1 MQQVEADLQ
10 ITTSLL
16 AKAESN
22 HIVQVD
28 QFERTI
34 KKKLERDLKGMESS
48 LREKR
53 DYLKQA
59 ERQLQLNAS
68 LQASAQ
74 AKNNDL
80 MAKRVTKDGE
90 LQGDLERAQ
99 NC

>member
-1 MQQVEADLQ
+1 
-10 ITTSLL
+10 
-16 AKAESN
+16 
-22 HIVQVD
+22 
-28 QFERTI
+28 
-34 KKKLERDLKGMESS
+34 MESS

-53 DYLKQA
+53 DCLKQA
-59 ERQLQLNAS
+59 ETQLQLNAS

-74 AKNNDL
+74 AENNDL

>member
-34 KKKLERDLKGMESS
+34 KKKVERDLKGMESS

-53 DYLKQA
+53 DCLKQA
-59 ERQLQLNAS
+59 ETQLQLNAS
-68 LQASAQ
+68 LQASAR
-74 AKNNDL
+74 AENNDL

>member
-34 KKKLERDLKGMESS
+34 KKKVERDLKGMESS

-53 DYLKQA
+53 DCLKQA
-59 ERQLQLNAS
+59 ETQLQLNAS

-74 AKNNDL
+74 AENNDL

>member
-59 ERQLQLNAS
+59 ETQLQLNAS

-74 AKNNDL
+74 AENNDL
-80 MAKRVTKDGE
+80 MAKRVTKDWE

>member
-34 KKKLERDLKGMESS
+34 KKKVERDLKGMESS

-59 ERQLQLNAS
+59 ETQLQLNAS

-74 AKNNDL
+74 AENNDL

>member
-1 MQQVEADLQ
+1 M
-10 ITTSLL
+10 
-16 AKAESN
+16 
-22 HIVQVD
+22 QVD

>member
-1 MQQVEADLQ
+1 
-10 ITTSLL
+10 
-16 AKAESN
+16 
-22 HIVQVD
+22 
-28 QFERTI
+28 
-34 KKKLERDLKGMESS
+34 MESS